1 MLSIDSGSFEGG
13 VSHRGERL
21 HLSLGMS
28 HGLTLGLTSGEG
40 WADLEAGLEVLTN
53 RRSRGDQFA
62 HPRECVTERWKGG

>member
-1 MLSIDSGSFEGG
+1 MPSIDSGYFEGG

-28 HGLTLGLTSGEG
+28 HRQTLGLTSGER

-53 RRSRGDQFA
+53 RRSCGDKFA
-62 HPRECVTERWKGG
+62 HPRECVTERWKVG